1 MSFLTRR
8 RVVTLAVA
16 LAGVAVFSAL
26 DLPLPFL
33 FGPMIACLIAAL
45 AGVKLQGMGQVS
57 TGARTVLGVAVG
69 ATVTPALLGQLPV
82 MALSVGLVPLYIL
95 VIGLVGVPFFRRLGF
110 DPATSYYAAMPG
122 GLQDMVVF
130 GQEAGADVRAL
141 SLIHATRMLIIIT
154 LAPIILTTF
163 YGVSLTNP
171 LGLPALDIPP
181 WELALMVVAAF
192 VGWKGGERIG
202 LFGAAIIGPLI
213 VTACLS
219 LADLIHFRPP
229 EEAILAAQVFI
240 GIGIGV
246 HYVGVTLRDL
256 RNIVA
261 AGVAFV
267 ILLAMLAAA
276 FTEVVTLT
284 GLAKPVE
291 GFLSFAPGGQAE
303 MAMLAIIAGADLGF
317 VVAHHV
323 ARIVLVITGAPIAAR
338 LMRVG
343 GKRKG
348 GDD

>member
-1 MSFLTRR
+1 MSFFTRR
-8 RVVTLAVA
+8 RAATLVVA
-16 LAGVAVFSAL
+16 LVGVAVFAAL

-45 AGVKLQGMGQVS
+45 AGAKLQGMGQFS
-57 TGARTVLGVAVG
+57 IGARTVLGVAVG
-69 ATVTPALLGQLPV
+69 AAITPALLGQLPV
-82 MALSVGLVPLYIL
+82 MALSVGLMPLYIL
-95 VIGLVGVPFFRRLGF
+95 LIGLVGVPFFRRLGF

-141 SLIHATRMLIIIT
+141 SLIHATRMLIIVT

-171 LGLPALDIPP
+171 LGLPAAEIPIF
-181 WELALMVVAAF
+181 ELALMVVAAI

-202 LFGAAIIGPLI
+202 LFGAPIIGPLV

-219 LADLIHFRPP
+219 LGGLIHFRPP

-267 ILLAMLAAA
+267 ILLAALAAA

-284 GLAKPVE
+284 GLAQPVE

-317 VVAHHV
+317 VVAHHL
-323 ARIVLVITGAPIAAR
+323 ARIVIVISGAPIAAR
-338 LMRVG
+338 LMG
-343 GKRKG
+343 FSRKPPG
-348 GDD
+348 ADD